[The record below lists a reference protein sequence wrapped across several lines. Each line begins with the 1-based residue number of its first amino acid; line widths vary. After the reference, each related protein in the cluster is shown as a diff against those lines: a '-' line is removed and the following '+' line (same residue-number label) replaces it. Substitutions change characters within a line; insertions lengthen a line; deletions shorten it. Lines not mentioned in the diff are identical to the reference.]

1 MRAIWSGSISFGL
14 INIPIRLF
22 TAVRENRPDLDML
35 HRKDLS
41 PIRYAR
47 VCRAEGEEIPY
58 EEIVRGYQ
66 YRKGDYVILE
76 EDDFKKADVRKTQTI
91 EIMDFVESKEIDSKL
106 MEKPYYLEPTKE
118 SGKAYA
124 LLREALKRT
133 NRVGVG
139 RFVLRTREHLVLLK
153 PENGMM
159 ILEQIRFADEIVDS
173 SQLSIPGDE
182 AVSKRE
188 LDMAVKLVE
197 QLSAPFHHDRYQD
210 TYAEELMRI
219 INEKAQGKVPEARG
233 ERPVPTGVPDLMSK
247 LRESLEVARKKRSA
261 A

>member
-22 TAVRENRPDLDML
+22 TAVRENRPDLDLL

-66 YRKGDYVILE
+66 YQKGDYVILE

-91 EIMDFVESKEIDSKL
+91 EIIDFVNSGEIDAKL
-106 MEKPYYLEPTKE
+106 MEKPYYLEPMKE
-118 SGKAYA
+118 SRKAYA

-133 NRVGVG
+133 GRVGVG
-139 RFVLRTREHLVLLK
+139 RFVLRTREHLVVLK

-159 ILEQIRFADEIVDS
+159 MLEQIRFADEIVDP
-173 SQLSIPGDE
+173 SQLSIPADGDI
-182 AVSKRE
+182 SKRE
-188 LDMAVKLVE
+188 LDMAVKLIE
-197 QLSAPFHHDRYQD
+197 QLSAPFQHARYKD
-210 TYAEELMRI
+210 TYTQELMRI

-233 ERPVPTGVPDLMSK
+233 ERPVPTEIPDLMSK
-247 LRESLEVARKKRSA
+247 LRESLEIARKRRSA